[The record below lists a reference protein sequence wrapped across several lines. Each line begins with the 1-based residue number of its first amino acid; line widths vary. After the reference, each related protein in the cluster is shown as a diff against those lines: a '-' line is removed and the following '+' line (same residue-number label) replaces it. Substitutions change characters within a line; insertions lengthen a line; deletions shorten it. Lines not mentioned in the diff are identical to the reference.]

1 MKRSLIFFYLLL
13 FVPFL
18 AVVVDN
24 PVKIGFARLQYDGGG
39 DWYNDPEVL
48 PNLAKYANLVIGAS
62 FPIDQSVVK
71 ASDPKRF
78 PFLYLTGHRHQIQRA
93 RSRKP

>member
-71 ASDPKRF
+71 ASDAKLF
-78 PFLYLTGHRHQIQRA
+78 DYPFLLL
-93 RSRKP
+93 RKSKGFWE